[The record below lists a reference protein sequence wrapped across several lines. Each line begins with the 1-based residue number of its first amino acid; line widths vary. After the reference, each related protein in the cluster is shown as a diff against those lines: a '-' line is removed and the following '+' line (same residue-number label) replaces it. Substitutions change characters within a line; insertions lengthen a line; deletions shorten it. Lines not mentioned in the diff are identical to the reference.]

1 MTKGQKAPDF
11 TLFNTRKRPVT
22 LSDACAKGPV
32 LLLFYPAAFTGVCT
46 NELNMVSNDL
56 DAYGPAQVFGVS
68 TDTLFTQAEFA
79 KANAFKIE
87 QLSDHDGEVSAAFGA
102 KYDANFGPMKYDRIA
117 KRSAFLIDRD
127 GVIQYAEVLEN
138 PGNLPDLEAI
148 RVAISEIA

>member
-11 TLFNTRKRPVT
+11 TLFNTQKRPVT
-22 LSDACAKGPV
+22 LSDELSKGPV

-56 DAYGPAQVFGVS
+56 DAYAPAQVFGVS

-79 KANAFKIE
+79 KANGFAFE
-87 QLSDHDGEVSAAFGA
+87 QLSDHEGSVASAFGC

-117 KRSAFLIDRD
+117 KRSAFLIDSA
-127 GVIQYAEVLEN
+127 GIIQYAEILEN

-148 RVAISEIA
+148 RAAISEIA

>member
-11 TLFNTRKRPVT
+11 TLFNTQKSPVT
-22 LSDACAKGPV
+22 LSEELAKGPV

-56 DAYGPAQVFGVS
+56 ASYAPAQVFGVS

-79 KANAFKIE
+79 KANAFNME
-87 QLSDHDGEVSAAFGA
+87 QLSDHGGDVAAAFNC

-117 KRSAFLIDRD
+117 KRSAFVIDTD
-127 GVIQYAEVLEN
+127 GVVQYAEILEN

-148 RVAISEIA
+148 RSTIAEL

>member
-1 MTKGQKAPDF
+1 MTKGQKAPEF

-22 LSDACAKGPV
+22 LSEACSKGPV

-46 NELNMVSNDL
+46 TELNTVSNDL
-56 DAYGPAQVFGVS
+56 DAYAPAQVFGVS

-79 KANAFKIE
+79 KANAFEIE
-87 QLSDHDGEVSAAFGA
+87 QLSDHDGHVCAAFGA

-117 KRSAFLIDRD
+117 KRSAFLIDQK
-127 GVIQYAEVLEN
+127 GIIQYAEILEN

-148 RVAISEIA
+148 QHAIKEIA

>member
-11 TLFNTRKRPVT
+11 TLFNTQKRPVT
-22 LSDACAKGPV
+22 LYDELSKGPV

-56 DAYGPAQVFGVS
+56 DAYAPAQVFGVS

-79 KANAFKIE
+79 KVNAFNIE
-87 QLSDHDGEVSAAFGA
+87 QLSDHEGDVSAAFGT
-102 KYDANFGPMKYDRIA
+102 KFDRNFGPMKYDRIS

-127 GVIQYAEVLEN
+127 GIVQYAEILEN

-148 RVAISEIA
+148 KNAISEIA